1 MDIPKYNGTMHPEEW
16 IRQIK
21 ASCYCSSN
29 IINDF
34 VHAYLCKQLIHPAIK
49 IPSINSIETTNAL
62 LNALKAHVS
71 FTIFKESC
79 KRKLLT
85 LKYIPEKNGGNT
97 ATFLANFQSLCYNAE
112 INDIEEI
119 KNIFQKS
126 IIYDE
131 FFNDEF
137 LKKAK
142 EINSM
147 EELLKLFG
155 DITADESILIKN
167 DSCIAIKHA
176 ATGKYLNS
184 ASNLNYKTGTSQQ
197 AVFAG
202 KTSLEQNALW
212 IVKSSN
218 QLNFVLY
225 DGGIYLNHKMTDKLL
240 ICCSQYKSPLSNHTE
255 VSCHPEY
262 NRGNYN
268 YTWKLKG
275 YNSTNNC
282 IYVKSQDRIILQ
294 ISGNKILRSHE
305 LEFNLNDK
313 SFQEV
318 VCHDERIGGN
328 DEWIIELI
336 H

>member
-1 MDIPKYNGTMHPEEW
+1 
-16 IRQIK
+16 
-21 ASCYCSSN
+21 
-29 IINDF
+29 
-34 VHAYLCKQLIHPAIK
+34 
-49 IPSINSIETTNAL
+49 
-62 LNALKAHVS
+62 
-71 FTIFKESC
+71 
-79 KRKLLT
+79 
-85 LKYIPEKNGGNT
+85 
-97 ATFLANFQSLCYNAE
+97 
-112 INDIEEI
+112 
-119 KNIFQKS
+119 
-126 IIYDE
+126 
-131 FFNDEF
+131 
-137 LKKAK
+137 
-142 EINSM
+142 M

-155 DITADESILIKN
+155 DITEDEAILIKN

-202 KTSLEQNALW
+202 KTSLEQNAP
-212 IVKSSN
+212 
-218 QLNFVLY
+218 
-225 DGGIYLNHKMTDKLL
+225 
-240 ICCSQYKSPLSNHTE
+240 YKSPLSNHTE